1 MNAAAGQGADE
12 IKELM
17 ERNGRTY
24 GVSILNEQSASRRI
38 GLCSRFV
45 YTGGEGEVAI
55 GFRFP
60 HAGNQMLHMINDG

>member
-24 GVSILNEQSASRRI
+24 GVSIFNELLVVTMVES
-38 GLCSRFV
+38 C
-45 YTGGEGEVAI
+45 Y
-55 GFRFP
+55 
-60 HAGNQMLHMINDG
+60 